1 MVWKEADQSSISFL
15 GSIFSSVSHPPYVYH
30 FLSFQPTKRNL
41 KSSNS
46 FKESIFK
53 KKKKR
58 WCRGE
63 WWWSDEYIFDGI
75 FWKNLNTE
83 GTLEEP
89 KNQTWMN
96 IIALPLN

>member
-1 MVWKEADQSSISFL
+1 MERGRSEFHQFFGLYLFQRI
-15 GSIFSSVSHPPYVYH
+15 PYVYH